1 MFVNRRDVQIQW
13 GDCDPANIV
22 YYPRYFAMFD
32 DSTSVLFEA
41 AGFSKQDLV
50 HKYGLVGI
58 PMVDTRS
65 KFYIPSTHGDWI
77 TIETKIESIKRSSFE
92 VKHNVYKGDALAIE
106 AFETRVLVGRDAAL
120 GIPERNALEFV
131 PKEIGGVPLKVIVLD
146 DGGDPTTATTNA
158 RRFVTESKAD
168 IIMGSALT
176 PPTIAV
182 SNVANEAGIPHF
194 GLAPFPITPERMK
207 WSVAMP
213 QPIPIVGKV
222 LYDHMKA
229 HKVKTVGY
237 IGYSDSY
244 GDLWFNDLKAQGVP
258 MGMTIVDEERFARP
272 DTSVTGQVLKLVAAN
287 PDAILVGASGTAAAL
302 PQTELRERGY
312 QGLIYQTHGAA
323 SMDFIRIAGKAAEGV
338 LMASGPVMD
347 PEDQPDGALTKKP
360 GLALNAAYEA
370 KYGPNSRSQFA
381 GHSYDAF
388 ELLKRIIPVALKTAK
403 PGTPEFRE
411 AIRQALLSEKDL
423 AASQGVYNFTE
434 KDRYGVDDR
443 ARILLTVKDGKYMM
457 VKEP

>member
-1 MFVNRRDVQIQW
+1 MKRF
-13 GDCDPANIV
+13 
-22 YYPRYFAMFD
+22 YL
-32 DSTSVLFEA
+32 TA
-41 AGFSKQDLV
+41 A
-50 HKYGLVGI
+50 
-58 PMVDTRS
+58 
-65 KFYIPSTHGDWI
+65 I
-77 TIETKIESIKRSSFE
+77 TAA
-92 VKHNVYKGDALAIE
+92 ALALPALPALAQASEVTIGITT
-106 AFETRVLVGRDAAL
+106 ATTGPGAAL

-222 LYDHMKA
+222 LYDHMKS
-229 HKVKTVGY
+229 KGVKTLGY

-244 GDLWFNDLKAQGVP
+244 GDLWFNDLKAQAVP

-312 QGLIYQTHGAA
+312 KGLIYQTHGAA
-323 SMDFIRIAGKAAEGV
+323 TMDFIRIAGASAEGV
-338 LMASGPVMD
+338 IMAAGPVMA
-347 PEDQPDGALTKKP
+347 PEGQDDSALTKKP
-360 GLALNAAYEA
+360 GLALNAAYEK
-370 KYGPNSRSQFA
+370 KYGANTRSQFA
-381 GHSYDAF
+381 GHMYDAF
-388 ELLKRIIPVALKTAK
+388 EVFKRVVPVALKTAK

-411 AIRQALLSEKDL
+411 AIRAALLTEKEIP
-423 AASQGVYNFTE
+423 ASQGVYNFTE
-434 KDRYGVDDR
+434 KNRFGTDDR
-443 ARILLTVKDGKYMM
+443 SRILLTVKNGKYE
-457 VKEP
+457 VIK

>member
-1 MFVNRRDVQIQW
+1 MKKCLLAAAAVLAMLAAT
-13 GDCDPANIV
+13 PAL
-22 YYPRYFAMFD
+22 AQ
-32 DSTSVLFEA
+32 TSE
-41 AGFSKQDLV
+41 
-50 HKYGLVGI
+50 
-58 PMVDTRS
+58 
-65 KFYIPSTHGDWI
+65 I
-77 TIETKIESIKRSSFE
+77 TIGVTTSTT
-92 VKHNVYKGDALAIE
+92 GPA
-106 AFETRVLVGRDAAL
+106 AAL

-131 PKEIGGVPLKVIVLD
+131 SKEIGGVPLKVIVLD
-146 DGGDPTTATTNA
+146 DGGDPANATTNA

-168 IIMGSALT
+168 IIMGSATT

-194 GLAPFPITPERMK
+194 GLAPFPVTPERAK
-207 WSVAMP
+207 WSVVMP
-213 QPIPIVGKV
+213 QPVPIMGKV
-222 LYDHMKA
+222 LYEHMKA
-229 HKVKTVGY
+229 HNIKTVGY

-244 GDLWFNDLKAQGVP
+244 GDLWFNDLKTQGVP
-258 MGMTIVDEERFARP
+258 MGISIVDEERFARP

-312 QGLIYQTHGAA
+312 KGLIYQTHGAA

-338 LMASGPVMD
+338 IMASGPVMS
-347 PEDQPDGALTKKP
+347 PETQADSALTKKP
-360 GLALNAAYEA
+360 GLALNTAYEA

-388 ELLKRIIPVALKTAK
+388 ELLKRVIPVALKTAK

-411 AIRQALLSEKDL
+411 AIRQALLTEKDM

-434 KDRYGVDDR
+434 KDRSGLDDR
-443 ARILLTVKDGKYMM
+443 ARIILTVKDGKY
-457 VKEP
+457 VPAQ